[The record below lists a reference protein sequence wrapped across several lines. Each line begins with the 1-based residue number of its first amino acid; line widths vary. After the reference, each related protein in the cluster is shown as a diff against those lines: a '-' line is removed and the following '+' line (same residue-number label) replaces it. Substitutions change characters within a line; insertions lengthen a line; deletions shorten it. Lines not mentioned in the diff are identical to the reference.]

1 MPKSSN
7 NYGEVFFMICPYCK
21 ETIEDGATTC
31 RYCGA
36 APHLDPA
43 DRSTS
48 AGITTDEISAL
59 VGPNS
64 HYYLQNFSKFSQTG
78 IEKFCPTWNW
88 SAFCFSFIWMLY
100 RKMYVPAVITFVIF
114 CLPGINIIL
123 HVVVGVVGNY
133 LYYRHVQAKIVE
145 IRQNQTPQRFY
156 PTLHAVGGIH
166 LWVIWVAII
175 FSIILVLLI
184 ALLFASIIAII
195 GKYGGMQ
202 I

>member
-1 MPKSSN
+1 
-7 NYGEVFFMICPYCK
+7 MICPNCK

-31 RYCGA
+31 QYCGSA
-36 APHLDPA
+36 LHLDPA
-43 DRSTS
+43 DRSNNAS
-48 AGITTDEISAL
+48 ITTDEISAL

-64 HYYLQNFSKFSQTG
+64 NYYLQNFSKFSRTG
-78 IEKFCPTWNW
+78 TEKFCPTWNW

-100 RKMYVPAVITFVIF
+100 RKMYLQSVITFVIF

-123 HVVVGVVGNY
+123 HVVAGVVGNY
-133 LYYRHVQAKIVE
+133 LYYRHVQDKILE
-145 IRQNQTPQRFY
+145 IRQNQTPQRFF

-166 LWVIWVAII
+166 LWVIWVAIV

-184 ALLFASIIAII
+184 VVLFASITAII
-195 GKYGGMQ
+195 GTFGGIQ